1 MPGAAPA
8 CYRRI
13 SQARRSGA
21 SFEPA
26 APSATCSN
34 SAGGPADRKPEET
47 AMTRMTGGKALVEML
62 RRHGVET
69 IFALP
74 GVQNDALFVAFYDA
88 GEALRVIHTRHEQ
101 GAAYMAYGYARA
113 TGKSGAYAVVP
124 GPGLLNTTA
133 ALSTAYA
140 TNTPVLCISGQIPS
154 DLIGR
159 GFGLLHEIPDQL
171 GILRTL
177 TKWAARID
185 HPTQTGKR
193 VNEAF
198 RQLRDGRPRPVAVE
212 MPLDIMALE
221 TEIVL
226 PAAERA
232 PPTTMPDPELIDK
245 AATLLAA
252 AKKPLLFVGG
262 GAVAASEEVLAIAE
276 TLQAPVV
283 SYTGGKGIVS
293 DHHYLAQSAVAG
305 HELWRE
311 ADVVLAVGTRLHQP
325 QVRWGVDADL
335 KVIRIDIDPTEITRI
350 SRPALG
356 IVADAK
362 PALAA
367 LHNALDR
374 HNPKRA
380 SRKEELEALKAR
392 TLARLADNLGPQ
404 CEYLQAIRAEVPD
417 DGIYVEDLT
426 QVGYVGRVAFPI
438 YHPRTYIHSG
448 YQGTLGSGF
457 ATALGAK
464 VGRPDVPV
472 VSVSG
477 DGGFMYNVQELS
489 TAVKHGIDIS
499 AIVFADGA
507 YGNVRRMQK
516 VDYGN
521 RLIGVDLHNPQFP
534 KMAESFGAAGVRTTS
549 PDGLRR
555 ELAAALKRRGTT
567 LIEVAVG
574 EMPDPWKHLVLPR
587 VRGGR

>member
-1 MPGAAPA
+1 
-8 CYRRI
+8 
-13 SQARRSGA
+13 
-21 SFEPA
+21 
-26 APSATCSN
+26 
-34 SAGGPADRKPEET
+34 
-47 AMTRMTGGKALVEML
+47 MTRMTGGKALVEML

-113 TGKSGAYAVVP
+113 TGKTGAYAVVP

-226 PAAERA
+226 PAAEGA

-245 AATLLAA
+245 AATLLAE

-293 DHHYLAQSAVAG
+293 DRHYLAQSAVAG

-356 IVADAK
+356 IVADARQG
-362 PALAA
+362 LAA
-367 LHNALDR
+367 LY
-374 HNPKRA
+374 RA
-380 SRKEELEALKAR
+380 IGGRGPRRQSRKEELEALTSR

-404 CEYLQAIRAEVPD
+404 CEYLQAIRAELPD

-464 VGRPDVPV
+464 VGRPDIPV

-489 TAVKHGIDIS
+489 TAVKHGIDIV

-534 KMAESFGAAGVRTTS
+534 KMAESFGVAGVRTST

-587 VRGGR
+587 VRGGRG

>member
-1 MPGAAPA
+1 
-8 CYRRI
+8 
-13 SQARRSGA
+13 
-21 SFEPA
+21 
-26 APSATCSN
+26 
-34 SAGGPADRKPEET
+34 
-47 AMTRMTGGKALVEML
+47 MTRMTGGGALVEML
-62 RRHGVET
+62 RRNGVDT
-69 IFALP
+69 VFALP

-88 GEALRVIHTRHEQ
+88 GDALRVIHTRHEQ

-113 TGKSGAYAVVP
+113 SGKTGVYAVVP

-154 DLIGR
+154 DMIGR
-159 GFGLLHEIPDQL
+159 GFGLLHEIPDQI
-171 GILRTL
+171 GILRAL
-177 TKWAARID
+177 TKWAERIN
-185 HPTQTGKR
+185 HPTETGKR
-193 VNEAF
+193 VNEAY
-198 RQLRDGRPRPVAVE
+198 RQMRGGRPRPVALE
-212 MPLDIMALE
+212 MPLDVMALT
-221 TEIVL
+221 TEVAL
-226 PAAERA
+226 PGAEA
-232 PPTTMPDPELIDK
+232 PPEVTLPDPELIDK
-245 AATLLAA
+245 AATWLAD
-252 AKKPLLFVGG
+252 AKRPLLFVGA
-262 GAVAASEEVLAIAE
+262 GAVGAAEEVLAIAE
-276 TLQAPVV
+276 MLQAPVV

-293 DHHYLAQSAVAG
+293 DRHYLAQSAAAG
-305 HELWRE
+305 HELWRD
-311 ADVVLAVGTRLHQP
+311 ADAVLAVGTRLHQP

-335 KVIRIDIDPTEITRI
+335 KLIRIDIDPTEITRI
-350 SRPALG
+350 SKPALG

-362 PALAA
+362 ATLAA
-367 LHNALDR
+367 LYRALDG
-374 HNPKRA
+374 RA
-380 SRKEELEALKAR
+380 PNRPSRKEELEGLKSR

-404 CEYLQAIRAEVPD
+404 CEYLQAIRAELPD

-464 VGRPDVPV
+464 VGRPDLPV
-472 VSVSG
+472 VSISG

-489 TAVKHGIDIS
+489 TAVKHGIDIV

-521 RLIGVDLHNPQFP
+521 RLIGVDLHNPQFT
-534 KMAESFGAAGVRTTS
+534 KMAESFGVAGVRTTS

-555 ELAAALKRRGTT
+555 ELAAALKRRGTS

-574 EMPDPWKHLVLPR
+574 EMPDPWKHLMLPR
-587 VRGGR
+587 VRGGH